1 MPGAILDELKSVI
14 TGDFL
19 GSFQP
24 AECFG
29 LPGYLALK
37 FGLIFL
43 KDFDIAQG
51 GDENER
57 QFLKEK
63 RESEPTTSDL
73 PRLHPP
79 PHPVRSKAQSFSQ
92 KTLKGASVYGVPF
105 TFRLAADLALAAWKD
120 TSPVMSSWQLYRT
133 KTCFFPSS
141 MISQSCKREH
151 TRYLRIWGFLQAT
164 KELYFW
170 GRGTLKKQSTPSDLI
185 RSSMLTYRRSSQG
198 LSF

>member
-24 AECFG
+24 TECFG
-29 LPGYLALK
+29 LPGYLTLK

-43 KDFDIAQG
+43 KDFDVAQG

-63 RESEPTTSDL
+63 RESEPTTPDL

-79 PHPVRSKAQSFSQ
+79 PHPIRSKAQSFSQ

-141 MISQSCKREH
+141 MISQSYEERA
-151 TRYLRIWGFLQAT
+151 YAVF
-164 KELYFW
+164 
-170 GRGTLKKQSTPSDLI
+170 
-185 RSSMLTYRRSSQG
+185 TYMGLPASHQG
-198 LSF
+198 VVVLGEGDVCP